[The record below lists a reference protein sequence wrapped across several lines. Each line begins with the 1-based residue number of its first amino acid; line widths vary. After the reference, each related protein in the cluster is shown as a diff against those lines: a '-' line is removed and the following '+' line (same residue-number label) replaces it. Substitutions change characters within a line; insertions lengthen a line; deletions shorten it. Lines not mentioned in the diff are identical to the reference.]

1 MIIAHVRCA
10 FYKGALMST
19 QEKITPFGEGNLSK
33 LMLKFSIPCILS
45 QLVSSLYNIVDQIFI
60 GNSELSALGNAATG
74 VVFPVFIIAQAF
86 AWCFGDGCAAYLNIC
101 QGKNDYKN
109 AHKAIG
115 ASITAAFLSGVLMML
130 VIYPFK
136 IPILTLFGASENT
149 IGYAIEYLDIV
160 LSMIPVYILCNMMN
174 SVIRADG
181 SPTWAMISMLVG
193 AITNIILDPVFIF
206 GFKWGMKGAALA
218 TVIGQ
223 GVTFIFTLIYFR
235 NTKTFR
241 LAPESFI
248 PRLGP
253 IGDIVRLGISTF
265 FTQLAIVTVA
275 ILSNIQLAKFGAM
288 SKYGA
293 DIPIAIIG
301 IQSKVFTLVLN
312 LVVGIV
318 LGCQPIISFNMGA
331 RKYDRVKEL
340 YRKIMGCTVTIGLLA
355 TLLFELAPDFVI
367 GLFGIPSNIPNPEDY
382 WEFGR
387 KTLRIFLSLTTISC
401 LIKMNSIFFQ
411 AVGKPGHAL
420 VASVIRDVVCFTPL
434 ILILPLIKPDVILI
448 LYAAPISDVIA
459 MAVTAFLSVSFVKS
473 LHAPVVTDRSEAVL
487 KPSHPGVI
495 ITIAREHGSGG
506 KQVGRIVAE
515 KLGIPFYYK
524 EMTALAAKESGLD
537 REFIADINANSPAI
551 LHSLY
556 LSTNVVQQAVA
567 AQNKVIRKIADQ
579 GSCVIVGRA
588 ADHVL
593 RDRDNILKVF
603 IYAPE
608 EFRIGRIGEIYGD
621 TPEMA
626 KKHIRRSDE
635 ARASYYK
642 SISGKTWGERH
653 NYDVVVNSSAGLEE
667 AAEIILAHARM
678 AESNSQYTI
687 RK

>member
-1 MIIAHVRCA
+1 MA
-10 FYKGALMST
+10 T
-19 QEKITPFGEGNLSK
+19 QQNVISLGEEKISK

-101 QGKNDYKN
+101 QGKNDYAN

-115 ASITAAFLSGVLMML
+115 ASISAAFLAGLAMML

-136 IPILTLFGASENT
+136 VPILTLFGASENT

-160 LSMIPVYILCNMMN
+160 LAMVPIFILCNMMN
-174 SVIRADG
+174 SAIRADG
-181 SPTWAMISMLVG
+181 SPTWAMCSMIAG

-206 GFKWGMKGAALA
+206 GLKWGMKGAALA

-223 GVTFIFTLIYFR
+223 AVTFILTLIYFR
-235 NTKTFR
+235 NPKTFK
-241 LAPESFI
+241 LTLKSFI
-248 PRLGP
+248 PRIDALN
-253 IGDIVRLGISTF
+253 DIVKLGISTF
-265 FTQLAIVTVA
+265 FTQLAIVIVA
-275 ILSNIQLAKFGAM
+275 ILSNIQLAKYGAL

-331 RKYDRVKEL
+331 KKHDRVKEL
-340 YRKIMGCTVTIGLLA
+340 YRKIMGCTIVIGLLA
-355 TLLFELAPDFVI
+355 TLLFELAPSFVI
-367 GLFGIPSNIPNPEDY
+367 GLFGTPSNIPNPEDY
-382 WEFGR
+382 WEFGE

-411 AVGKPGHAL
+411 AVGRPVHA
-420 VASVIRDVVCFTPL
+420 VIASMIRDVVCFTPL
-434 ILILPLIKPDVILI
+434 ILLLPLINPDVEMI

-459 MAVTAFLSVSFVKS
+459 MVVTAFLSVSFIKS
-473 LHAPVVTDRSEAVL
+473 LHAPMVSDNEEAVL
-487 KPSHPGVI
+487 KPSRPGVI
-495 ITIAREHGSGG
+495 ITIAREHGSSG
-506 KQVGRIVAE
+506 KQVGKIVAE

-524 EMTALAAKESGLD
+524 EMTALAAKDSGLD
-537 REFIADINANSPAI
+537 REFIADINTNSPAV

-556 LSTNVVQQAVA
+556 LSTEVIQRAVA
-567 AQNKVIRKIADQ
+567 AQEKVIKKIAEQ

-588 ADHVL
+588 ADYVL
-593 RDRDNILKVF
+593 RDDPNLLRVF
-603 IYAPE
+603 VYAPD
-608 EFRIGRIGEIYGD
+608 EFRIGRIMEVYGD
-621 TPEMA
+621 TRELA

-642 SISGKTWGERH
+642 NISGKTWGDRH
-653 NYDVVVNSSAGLEE
+653 NYDLIVNSSIGLEE
-667 AAEIILAHARM
+667 AAEQICAHVATLQ
-678 AESNSQYTI
+678 SN
-687 RK
+687 K